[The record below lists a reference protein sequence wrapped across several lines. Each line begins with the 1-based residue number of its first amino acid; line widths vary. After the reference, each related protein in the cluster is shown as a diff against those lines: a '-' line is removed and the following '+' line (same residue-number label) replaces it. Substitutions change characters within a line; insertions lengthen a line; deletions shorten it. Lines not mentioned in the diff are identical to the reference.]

1 MSVPEDLLHFVW
13 KFRLFKSQQFKTTES
28 EKVEI
33 IRPGFHNHNA
43 GPDFEN
49 AKIKIGATLWVGNVE
64 IHVNSSDWYRH
75 QHQTDLAYDNVI
87 LHVVAKH
94 DQEILRSDGTTI
106 AVLEIEDLIS
116 EEIKQNYFLLM
127 NGINWIP
134 CEKKIKDIDHFYIR
148 KCLNRVLIERL
159 EEKTEQL
166 QGLLTEF
173 KGSWDD
179 AFYISIAR
187 NFGFKTNALPFEM
200 LARSLAQ
207 NLLAKYKNRPL
218 QIEALIFGQAGFL
231 NSSFKEEYPK
241 LLQQEYQFL
250 QKKHSLKPVDK
261 YLWKYMRLR
270 PCNFPTLRLAQ
281 FSALILKS
289 NHLFSKILVEKDF
302 SVILKMF
309 SEIQPVP
316 YWQSHYRFEQISQQ
330 HSAAMGRD
338 AIDNILINTIAVFL
352 FSYGLKTGTEAYCER
367 GIQMLEKLKP
377 EKNALIYRFIEIGV
391 KSDCA
396 ASTQALIQLKK
407 SYCDQKKC
415 LSCEVAYNF
424 LKK

>member
-1 MSVPEDLLHFVW
+1 MPVPEDLLHFIW
-13 KFRLFKSQQFKTTES
+13 KFRLFKSQQFKTTEA

-49 AKIKIGATLWVGNVE
+49 AKIKIGDTLWVGNVE

-87 LHVVAKH
+87 LHVVGRH
-94 DQEILRSDGTTI
+94 DQEVLRSDGTII
-106 AVLEIEDLIS
+106 AVLELEDLIS

-127 NGINWIP
+127 SGINWIP
-134 CEKKIKDIDHFYIR
+134 CEKKVREVEHFYIK

-159 EEKTEQL
+159 EQKTEQL
-166 QGLLTEF
+166 QELLIEF

-179 AFYISIAR
+179 AFYNIIAR

-200 LARSLAQ
+200 LARSLTQ

-231 NSSFKEEYPK
+231 NNNFKEEYPK
-241 LLQQEYQFL
+241 LIRQEYQFL
-250 QKKHSLKPVDK
+250 RKKHNLKPVDK

-289 NHLFSKILVEKDF
+289 NHLFSKILDERDI
-302 SVILKMF
+302 SAIPKMF
-309 SEIQPVP
+309 FNIQPAL
-316 YWQSHYRFEQISQQ
+316 YWQSHYRFEQITGH
-330 HSAAMGRD
+330 HSASMGRD
-338 AIDNILINTIAVFL
+338 AIENVLINTVAVFL
-352 FSYGLKTGTEAYCER
+352 FAYGLKTGTEEYCDR
-367 GIQMLEKLKP
+367 GIQMLENLKP
-377 EKNALIYRFIEIGV
+377 EKNALINRFTELGI
-391 KSDCA
+391 KSDSA
-396 ASTQALIQLKK
+396 ACTQALIQLKK

-415 LSCEVAYNF
+415 LSCEIAYNF